1 MAAYYVDTSALVKL
15 YIAERG
21 TAWMTALTDP
31 VAGHS
36 LRTVR
41 LTGVELIAALTRLA
55 RGGVIPSSRAA
66 NAVASFRLD
75 WRRRYEIV
83 EADERI
89 VNLAMDMAERHG
101 LRGYDAVHL
110 AAALEVHR
118 QRWTGGLDPLTFIS
132 ADTEQLRA
140 AAAEG
145 LPGDDPNL
153 HP

>member
-1 MAAYYVDTSALVKL
+1 VAAYYVDTSALVKL
-15 YIAERG
+15 HVAERG

-31 VAGHS
+31 VAGHT

-41 LTGVELIAALTRLA
+41 LTGVELIATLTRLA
-55 RGGVIPSSRAA
+55 RGGVIPPGRAA
-66 NAVASFRLD
+66 NAVAGFRLD

-83 EADERI
+83 DADERI

-110 AAALEVHR
+110 AAALAVHR
-118 QRWTGGLDPLTFIS
+118 QRQADGLEPLTFIS

-140 AAAEG
+140 AVAEG
-145 LPGDDPNL
+145 LLVDDPNQ